1 MFLLPFSTPCNKEL
15 AERHQNLR
23 IQCTNHTWR
32 CVRHSSIGAKG
43 YYNSEVSSFRPR
55 SLLLAVTCWAS
66 FLYFQYGQFCGVL
79 VQQLIDTSFKYLT
92 FNLTLK
98 KAECFQFAARNS
110 SPLSAFC
117 FKYLFEKKSFYFP
130 NDFLFQ
136 VGLSLCLFYRVS
148 GKVLCFRK
156 KKKRSKVVYKD
167 IISFSCRVVLDLH
180 AVCLSSLHPAQQK
193 AFFIHLHCWKRHCEL
208 ERRPIKET
216 HYIQRTVGHCAPGM
230 WLAKITHYVILL
242 PGPASSRARQR

>member
-1 MFLLPFSTPCNKEL
+1 M
-15 AERHQNLR
+15 
-23 IQCTNHTWR
+23 WR
-32 CVRHSSIGAKG
+32 CVRHSSLGAKG

-117 FKYLFEKKSFYFP
+117 FKYLFEKKSFYFL

-136 VGLSLCLFYRVS
+136 VGLSLCFFYRVS
-148 GKVLCFRK
+148 RKVLCFRK
-156 KKKRSKVVYKD
+156 KKKKEVKQSIKT
-167 IISFSCRVVLDLH
+167 SFLFLVEWSLTCMLC
-180 AVCLSSLHPAQQK
+180 VCPL
-193 AFFIHLHCWKRHCEL
+193 C
-208 ERRPIKET
+208 
-216 HYIQRTVGHCAPGM
+216 
-230 WLAKITHYVILL
+230 ILL
-242 PGPASSRARQR
+242 SRKLFLFISTAEKGTVNLRDRPSKKHTIYKELWVTVHLECSQLKLPIM